1 MGAGDTPHDSRLAAT
16 VTDGDGPAALLVPD
30 DGGGPWLVDPG
41 PPGSDEARDLLRDL
55 GPSARAAGVFLTR
68 TDEAHAGV
76 LPELGDRLHD
86 DARFVAAPGGTEA
99 GEAAVHDAATDE
111 EHVVHPGAGES
122 VAIATDVAVV
132 PLTNP
137 ALRAHPDTMALDV
150 RVRDEFAPAAQP
162 ESLLFPGDVDAEDE
176 GAVRRAAAGIYSH
189 STKLHRLEQ
198 PENRQRPWVSR
209 LYLNREWREEN
220 DHPTRAQFAAVD
232 HRHRPEGGQLVS
244 EATESVLA
252 AEGADVDADAARPAP
267 DGNGWVTVH
276 VTDRGTALE
285 PTRGSVRS
293 LVDGFDPDP
302 GPSSDEAG
310 ERRR

>member
-1 MGAGDTPHDSRLAAT
+1 MGFGGPSDSRLTAT

-55 GPSARAAGVFLTR
+55 GPSARAAGVFLTQ

-76 LPELGDRLHD
+76 LPELGDRLHP
-86 DARFVAAPGGTEA
+86 DARVVAAPGGTEA
-99 GEAAVHDAATDE
+99 GEAAVHEAAAEDR
-111 EHVVHPGAGES
+111 VVHPEAGES

-137 ALRAHPDTMALDV
+137 SLRAHPDTMALDV

-162 ESLLFPGDVDAEDE
+162 ESLLFPGDIDAGDE

-189 STKLHRLEQ
+189 STKLHRLER

-209 LYLNREWREEN
+209 LYLNREWREAN

-232 HRHRPEGGQLVS
+232 HRHRGETGQLVS
-244 EATESVLA
+244 EATESLLMTDSV
-252 AEGADVDADAARPAP
+252 EADVDAARPTP
-267 DGNGWVTVH
+267 DENGWVTVH

-285 PTRGSVRS
+285 PTRGSVAS
-293 LVDGFDPDP
+293 LVDELDADPDRDA
-302 GPSSDEAG
+302 DEAG
-310 ERRR
+310 KRER